1 MDTITFRA
9 DTLRFVLEIM
19 PSGHVFMGTDY
30 PYDMA
35 DTQPVGSVKAA
46 VKDEGMLNPVF
57 GKNLAAVWVCSHQR
71 SVSYFEILIGGIA
84 DGNP

>member
-19 PSGHVFMGTDY
+19 PPGHVFMGTDY

-35 DTQPVGSVKAA
+35 DTNPISSVKTA
-46 VKDEGMLNPVF
+46 VQDEELLNHIF
-57 GKNLAAVWVCSHQR
+57 GKNLAT
-71 SVSYFEILIGGIA
+71 ILSL
-84 DGNP
+84 